1 MKTIIITG
9 STRGIGLGLAKQFL
23 GRGCRVMLSGRTRQT
38 LEHELE
44 NLGKTFGAEK
54 VFGTTCDVGVYESV
68 QALWDA
74 GMAKFGTIDI
84 WINNAGVSAPSV
96 PLWDVSPK
104 DIAAVVNTNLT
115 GTLFGCKVAL
125 AGMLKQGFGQIY
137 NFEGHGSDDR
147 KIAGLAPYGA
157 TKRAVRYLTETLLLE
172 TRNTPVQ
179 VCTLS
184 PGIVLTDLILKQ
196 LRIAPKEKREKNIK
210 IYNILADTVETV
222 TPWLAEQVLANT
234 RSGAKIA
241 WLTPAKAA
249 TRFLGALVKKRDLF
263 QGMSFE

>member
-23 GRGCRVMLSGRTRQT
+23 SRGCSVVLSGRTRQT
-38 LEHELE
+38 LEQELD
-44 NLGKTFGAEK
+44 NLGKAYGAEQ
-54 VFGTTCDVGVYESV
+54 VFGTTCDAGVYESV

-74 GMAKFGTIDI
+74 GVAKFGKIDI
-84 WINNAGVSAPSV
+84 WINNAGLSAPSV
-96 PLWDVSPK
+96 PLWEVSPK

-125 AGMLKQGFGQIY
+125 AGMLKQGYGQIY

-147 KIAGLAPYGA
+147 KIAGLTTYGA
-157 TKRAVRYLTETLLLE
+157 TKRAVRYLTESLLLE
-172 TRNTPVQ
+172 TKNTAVQ

-184 PGIVLTDLILKQ
+184 PGIVLTDLILTQ
-196 LRIAPKEKREKNIK
+196 LKRQPREKREKNMK

-222 TPWLAEQVLANT
+222 TPWLAGQVLANNRT
-234 RSGAKIA
+234 GAKIA

-249 TRFLGALVKKRDLF
+249 RRFLGALVNKRDLF
-263 QGMSFE
+263 KGISFE

>member
-23 GRGCRVMLSGRTRQT
+23 SRGCSVVLSGRTKQT
-38 LEHELE
+38 LEKELE
-44 NLGKTFGAEK
+44 SLGKTFGAEK

-74 GMAKFGTIDI
+74 GTAKFGKIDI

-96 PLWDVSPK
+96 PLWELSPM

-125 AGMLKQGFGQIY
+125 EGMLKQGSGQIY

-147 KIAGLAPYGA
+147 KIIGLATYGS

-172 TRNTPVQ
+172 TKNTPVQ

-184 PGIVLTDLILKQ
+184 PGIVLTDLIFKQ
-196 LRIAPKEKREKNIK
+196 LKRAPKEKREKNIK

-222 TPWLAEQVLANT
+222 TPWLAEQVLANN

-241 WLTPAKAA
+241 WLTPAKVV
-249 TRFLGALVKKRDLF
+249 TRFIGALVKKRDLF
-263 QGMSFE
+263 KDMRFD